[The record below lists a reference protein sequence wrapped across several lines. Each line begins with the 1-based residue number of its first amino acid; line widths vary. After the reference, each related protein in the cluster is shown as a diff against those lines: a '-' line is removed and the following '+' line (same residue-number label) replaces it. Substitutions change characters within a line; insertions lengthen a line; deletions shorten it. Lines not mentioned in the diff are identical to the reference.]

1 MLAFDLLIC
10 MFLWEQSWE
19 DRRLE
24 TVGERSLKEVDIE
37 QEHKGLNR
45 NNEKKMSNKS
55 GPGIH
60 LLFKKNW
67 QTRRT
72 KCVTNSMWGCAYLSS
87 LCLWERW
94 LADQKWKYSFE
105 LCVFSKEKFINFTH
119 QPQFHL
125 PLVLPPSN
133 SLQSLPQPINQPLLC
148 KGNASHG
155 GSQQAWNI
163 KLRQDRDPSQC
174 IKGDQGI
181 QP

>member
-1 MLAFDLLIC
+1 MKRKCQISLVLESISCLRKTDKQGGLSVWQIVCEAVLTCHPYVSERGDLLI
-10 MFLWEQSWE
+10 
-19 DRRLE
+19 
-24 TVGERSLKEVDIE
+24 KE
-37 QEHKGLNR
+37 
-45 NNEKKMSNKS
+45 
-55 GPGIH
+55 
-60 LLFKKNW
+60 
-67 QTRRT
+67 
-72 KCVTNSMWGCAYLSS
+72 
-87 LCLWERW
+87 
-94 LADQKWKYSFE
+94 WKYSFE
-105 LCVFSKEKFINFTH
+105 LCVFFKEKFINFTH